1 MPFVC
6 VLILAKIVDRGFVP
20 PERNKVSGPIMD
32 IIYQQV
38 QVRGKT
44 SLLSEASLF
53 GLACLGDGATVKRM
67 PLINI
72 LLSSSNNPT
81 AVLEIKDFSK
91 HMSEGGNKYKPYIAD
106 IFINHLRV
114 HGNMNQIV
122 DLLFS
127 DGAP

>member
-1 MPFVC
+1 MP
-6 VLILAKIVDRGFVP
+6 K
-20 PERNKVSGPIMD
+20 PERG
-32 IIYQQV
+32 Y
-38 QVRGKT
+38 R
-44 SLLSEASLF
+44 
-53 GLACLGDGATVKRM
+53 LACLGDGETVKRM

-91 HMSEGGNKYKPYIAD
+91 HMSEGWNKYKPYIAD

-122 DLLFS
+122 DLLLS